1 MTNVK
6 GEHFEFEKLKP
17 MIQNDKRNSFLWVVQ
32 HVQGMEILT
41 SKCTTKAIYTAQF
54 IVFQRR

>member
-6 GEHFEFEKLKP
+6 GEHFKFDKAKP
-17 MIQNDKRNSFLWVVQ
+17 MLQNEFFNIELFNKEEQ
-32 HVQGMEILT
+32 EKKIIT
-41 SKCTTKAIYTAQF
+41 SKCTKKATHTAQF

>member
-6 GEHFEFEKLKP
+6 GEHFKFDKVKP
-17 MIQNDKRNSFLWVVQ
+17 MLQNDLFNKEEQ
-32 HVQGMEILT
+32 EKKIIT
-41 SKCTTKAIYTAQF
+41 SKCTTKATHTAQF